1 MPDGDAPDADE
12 IAPTR
17 LLDGRL
23 LLRQPRKGHRAGT
36 DAVLLA
42 AAAALEPHGVFV
54 DVGAGVGT
62 VGLAL
67 ALRDP
72 GATGH
77 LVEQAGDLVDLA
89 RQNAELNGI
98 AGRMHVHHL
107 DVFDRAA
114 RGALAGK
121 AGLVVTN
128 PPFYLAGRNRASSD
142 RGKASAHVLDG
153 PHPAD
158 GHAAWMLA
166 ALSFLAPHGSLVMIH
181 RPDALPAL
189 LAAAEGRLGGVTV
202 RPVHA
207 YPGRAAI
214 RILFGGVAGS
224 RAPFSIAEPLVLHR
238 ADGSFTDEAE
248 ALHRGDVSPLLRPRK
263 RPAKAAGP
271 LSSR

>member
-1 MPDGDAPDADE
+1 MPDPVDPGENE

-23 LLRQPRKGHRAGT
+23 LLRQPLKGHRAGT

-42 AAAALEPHGVFV
+42 AAATLEPNGVFV

-72 GATGH
+72 SATGH
-77 LVEQAGDLVDLA
+77 LVEQAADLVDLA
-89 RQNAELNGI
+89 RQNAELNGLV
-98 AGRMHVHHL
+98 GRLHVHHIDL
-107 DVFDRAA
+107 FDRGA

-128 PPFYLAGRNRASSD
+128 PPFYLAGRSRASSD
-142 RGKASAHVLDG
+142 RGKASAHVLNG
-153 PHPAD
+153 PDPTD

-166 ALSFLAPHGSLVMIH
+166 ALSFVAPHGSLVMIH

-189 LAAAEGRLGGVTV
+189 LAAAAGRLGGVTV

-207 YPGRAAI
+207 FAGRAAI
-214 RILFGGVAGS
+214 RILFGGIAGS
-224 RAPFSIAEPLVLHR
+224 RAPFSIAAPLILHR
-238 ADGSFTDEAE
+238 DDGSFTGEAE
-248 ALHRGDVSPLLRPRK
+248 GLHRGDVSPLLRPRK